1 MLRKVGFVLL
11 VCVAAVASASSVHL
25 KGGANGGVTFTDQGL
40 TLNATGALS
49 GLGNGDILV
58 IISASANPKAECCN
72 PSGSCKVPGQNPAAA
87 QVTGSESI
95 PASEVKNG
103 TVTFNVSTNAPTSPV
118 PGAPEC
124 PNTSWTENI
133 TDMAFTRA
141 TITVM
146 QGGATV
152 FTTSCSF
159 GAPTS
164 DGRVQN
170 VTCS

>member
-1 MLRKVGFVLL
+1 MLRKAGFLFV
-11 VCVAAVASASSVHL
+11 VFAAAVVSASSVHL

-40 TLNATGALS
+40 TLNTRGTLS
-49 GLGNGDILV
+49 GLGNGDVLV
-58 IISASANPKAECCN
+58 ILSASANPKAECCN
-72 PSGSCKVPGQNPAAA
+72 PSGGCKVPGQNPAAV

-103 TVTFNVSTNAPTSPV
+103 NVAFSVSTNAPASPV

-133 TDMAFTRA
+133 TDMAFTSA

-146 QGGATV
+146 QGGTTV
-152 FTTSCSF
+152 FSTSCSF